1 MDAPSMRGA
10 RAPLLEVFASTQGE
24 GRYVGEPQVFVR
36 FRGCPLRCT
45 WCDTPHSWTL
55 RAEQSVEVAGAT
67 ARREPAWTTPF
78 QLACMVGEVERG
90 APRAVSLTGGE
101 PLLWGAFLL
110 ELAPMLGER
119 PLRLETAGVPLEA
132 LEAVREV
139 VDHVS
144 LDLKLAGDLR
154 PPVSLEGSAGEVA
167 DELRHRPA
175 PGPFPSDAAQW
186 RGARREALRMLR
198 GRDAAAKLVLGAATD
213 EAEALGAIEDLAELA
228 PDLTLF
234 IQPVTPSAGVGAPSA
249 GLVERLTE
257 AALELEIAVRVVPQ
271 VHVLTGQR

>member
-186 RGARREALRMLR
+186 RGARREALRKLR
-198 GRDAAAKLVLGAATD
+198 GRDA
-213 EAEALGAIEDLAELA
+213 GAIEDLAELA